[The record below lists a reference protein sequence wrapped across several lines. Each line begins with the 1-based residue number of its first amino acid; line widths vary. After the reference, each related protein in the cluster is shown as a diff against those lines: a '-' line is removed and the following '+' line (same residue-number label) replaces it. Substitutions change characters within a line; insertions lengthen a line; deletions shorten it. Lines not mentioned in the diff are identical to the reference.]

1 MKLIADSGGTKTE
14 WCGVTQSSESA
25 VISTAGLNPNFV
37 TEETFAGVIS
47 AEVLPGLKTPMLRK
61 FSLWRRMY
69 PELLW
74 NIKCATLSEGLP
86 G

>member
-47 AEVLPGLKTPMLRK
+47 AEVLPGLKNPDVEEVFLDRK
-61 FSLWRRMY
+61 SVV
-69 PELLW
+69 
-74 NIKCATLSEGLP
+74 
-86 G
+86 